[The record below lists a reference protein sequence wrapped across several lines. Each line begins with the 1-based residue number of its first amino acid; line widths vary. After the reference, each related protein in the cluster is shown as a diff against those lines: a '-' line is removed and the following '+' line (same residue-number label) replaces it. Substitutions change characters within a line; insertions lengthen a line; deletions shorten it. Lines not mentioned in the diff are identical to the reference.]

1 MQGVFLH
8 NYKKKH
14 FFRKKYFKIHVIAI
28 LIGVRDVDEAEV
40 AEARRKGDLDDK
52 LRAMLREIA
61 WQVVLL
67 VLFTWVVIGSLDSNV
82 FYQNGDIRNAFIED
96 ADVRKMRN

>member
-1 MQGVFLH
+1 M
-8 NYKKKH
+8 
-14 FFRKKYFKIHVIAI
+14 
-28 LIGVRDVDEAEV
+28 RDVDEAEV

-82 FYQNGDIRNAFIED
+82 FYQNDDIRNAFIED
-96 ADVRKMRN
+96 ADVRKIRNKSKSESKTEIKSKT

>member
-1 MQGVFLH
+1 MLSLISGA
-8 NYKKKH
+8 
-14 FFRKKYFKIHVIAI
+14 AI
-28 LIGVRDVDEAEV
+28 LAGADDVDEAQV
-40 AEARRKGDLDDK
+40 AEARRKAELDSK

-82 FYQNGDIRNAFIED
+82 FYQNDDIRNVFIED
-96 ADVRKMRN
+96 ADVREK